1 MVEQIRKSL
10 SGNEAVAYAMMQT
23 NPDVVAAFPITP
35 STEVPQYFSTYVA
48 NGMCDTEFVPVES
61 EHSAMSAC
69 IGASAA
75 GGRVMTATSANGL
88 GLMWEM
94 LYIASGDR
102 LPIVLAAVNR
112 AMSAPLNIHNDHS
125 DTMGARDTGWVQIYA
140 ESCQEA
146 YDNFIQG
153 VKIAE
158 KALLPVM
165 VCYDGFITSHAVENL
180 MMFDKKDIQAFVG
193 PQRIAEEKLIGETPI
208 AIGPL
213 VLPNFYMEMKKQQ
226 LEAMKASKNI
236 VMEVAKEFAAF
247 SGREYGFYEGYK
259 LDDAEVAI
267 VVINSTAGT
276 AKAVVDELR
285 GKGVKAGILKIRLYR
300 PFPADEIAE
309 ALKNVKAVAVMD
321 KAESFSLAGG
331 PVYVDVV
338 SSLYGKY
345 DGKIVTNYTYGLGGR
360 DVKVDDIRKVFED
373 LLGALEINNEEAA
386 AAKED
391 VKFDGLVATVKANKY
406 EKFNYL
412 AVRE

>member
-1 MVEQIRKSL
+1 MVEQLRKSL
-10 SGNEAVAYAMMQT
+10 SGNEAVATAMMQT

-35 STEVPQYFSTYVA
+35 STEVPQYFSSFVA

-61 EHSAMSAC
+61 EHSAMSAS

-125 DTMGARDTGWVQIYA
+125 DTMGARDTGWVQIYG
-140 ESCQEA
+140 ESAQEA

-158 KALLPVM
+158 SASLPVM

-180 MMFDKKDIQAFVG
+180 MMFDKKDIQEFVG
-193 PQRIAEEKLIGETPI
+193 PTRQTSQKLIDKTPM

-213 VLPNFYMEMKKQQ
+213 VLPNFYMEMKRQQ
-226 LEAMKASKNI
+226 LEAMNDSKRI
-236 VMEVAKEFAAF
+236 VAEVAKEFEAL
-247 SGREYGFYEGYK
+247 SGRKYGFFEEYRLE
-259 LDDAEVAI
+259 DAEVAV

-276 AKAVVDELR
+276 AKAVVDDLR
-285 GKGVKAGILKIRLYR
+285 NKGVKAGLLKIRLYR
-300 PFPADEIAE
+300 PFPGEEIAE
-309 ALKNVKAVAVMD
+309 ALKNVKAIAVMD
-321 KAESFSLAGG
+321 KAESFSMAGG

-345 DGKIVTNYTYGLGGR
+345 DGKVVTNYTYGLGGR
-360 DVKVDDIRKVFED
+360 DVKVEDIAKVYED
-373 LLGALEINNEEAA
+373 LQNAIKTG
-386 AAKED
+386 
-391 VKFDGLVATVKANKY
+391 KY

>member
-1 MVEQIRKSL
+1 MAIQVRKSL
-10 SGNEAVAYAMMQT
+10 SGNEAVATAMMQI

-35 STEVPQYFSTYVA
+35 STEVPQYFSSFVA

-102 LPIVLAAVNR
+102 LPIVLALVNR

-125 DTMGARDTGWVQIYA
+125 DSMGARDSGWIQVYA

-146 YDNFIQG
+146 YDNFIQS

-158 KALLPVM
+158 HKDVLTPVM

-180 MMFDKKDIQAFVG
+180 MMLEKNDVQAFVG
-193 PQRIAEEKLIGETPI
+193 PNRIAQEKLIGENPI

-213 VLPNFYMEMKKQQ
+213 VLPNFYIEMKRQQ
-226 LEAMKASKNI
+226 LEAFKNAKN
-236 VMEVAKEFAAF
+236 VVLDVAKEYEALT
-247 SGREYGFYEGYK
+247 GRKYGLFEEYK
-259 LDDAEVAI
+259 LDDAEVAV

-276 AKAVVDELR
+276 AKTVVDELR
-285 GKGVKAGILKIRLYR
+285 NNGVKAGLLKIRLYR
-300 PFPADEIAE
+300 PFPGEEIAE
-309 ALKNVKAVAVMD
+309 ALKNVKAVAILD
-321 KAESFSLAGG
+321 KAESFSANGG
-331 PVYVDVV
+331 ALYTDVV
-338 SSLYGKY
+338 SALYGKA
-345 DGKIVTNYTYGLGGR
+345 DTKIVTNYVYGLGGR
-360 DVKVDDIRKVFED
+360 DVKAEHIQQVYND
-373 LLGALEINNEEAA
+373 LTTALETG
-386 AAKED
+386 KC
-391 VKFDGLVATVKANKY
+391 

>member
-1 MVEQIRKSL
+1 MAIQVRKSL
-10 SGNEAVAYAMMQT
+10 SGNEAVATAMMQI

-35 STEVPQYFSTYVA
+35 STEVPQYFSSFVA
-48 NGMCDTEFVPVES
+48 NGMCTTEFVPVES

-88 GLMWEM
+88 ALMWEM

-112 AMSAPLNIHNDHS
+112 ALSAPLNIHNDHS
-125 DTMGARDTGWVQIYA
+125 DTMGARDSGWIQVYG

-146 YDNFIQG
+146 YDNFIQS

-158 KALLPVM
+158 HKDVLTPIM

-180 MMFDKKDIQAFVG
+180 MMLETADVQAFVG
-193 PQRIAEEKLIGETPI
+193 ASRVAEEKLIGETPI

-213 VLPNFYMEMKKQQ
+213 VLPNFYMEMKRQQ
-226 LEAMKASKNI
+226 LEGIKNAKR
-236 VMEVAKEFAAF
+236 VVLEVAKEFEALT
-247 SGREYGFYEGYK
+247 GRKYGLFEEYK
-259 LDDAEVAI
+259 LDDAEIAI

-276 AKAVVDELR
+276 AKTVVDELR
-285 GKGVKAGILKIRLYR
+285 NNGVKAGLLKIRLYR
-300 PFPADEIAE
+300 PFPGEEIAA
-309 ALKNVKAVAVMD
+309 ALKNVKALAVLD

-331 PVYVDVV
+331 PLYADVV
-338 SSLYGKY
+338 SSLYGTA

-360 DVKVDDIRKVFED
+360 DVKTNDIKAVYED
-373 LLGALEINNEEAA
+373 LVKALET
-386 AAKED
+386 
-391 VKFDGLVATVKANKY
+391 GKY

>member
-1 MVEQIRKSL
+1 MVNQIRKSL
-10 SGNEAVAYAMMQT
+10 SGNEAVATAMMQV

-35 STEVPQYFSTYVA
+35 STEVPQYFASFVA

-61 EHSAMSAC
+61 EHSAMSAS

-102 LPIVLAAVNR
+102 MPIILAAVNR

-125 DTMGARDTGWVQIYA
+125 DTMGARDSGWVQIYG

-180 MMFDKKDIQAFVG
+180 MMFEKSDVQAFVG
-193 PQRIAEEKLIGETPI
+193 PTRVAEEKLLGDKHI

-213 VLPNFYMEMKKQQ
+213 VLPNFYIEMKRQQ
-226 LEAMKASKNI
+226 LQALRDSKEIVMQVAAEFEAM
-236 VMEVAKEFAAF
+236 
-247 SGREYGFYEGYK
+247 SGRKYGLFEEYK
-259 LDDAEVAI
+259 LEDAEVAV

-276 AKAVVDELR
+276 TKAVVDDLR
-285 GKGVKAGILKIRLYR
+285 NNGVKAGLLKIRLYR
-300 PFPADEIAE
+300 PFPADEIVQ
-309 ALKNVKAVAVMD
+309 ALKNVKGIAILD
-321 KAESFSLAGG
+321 KAESFSDAGG
-331 PVYVDVV
+331 PLYADVV
-338 SSLYGKY
+338 SSLYGKA
-345 DGKIVTNYTYGLGGR
+345 DGKVVMNYIYGLGGR
-360 DVKVDDIRKVFED
+360 DVR
-373 LLGALEINNEEAA
+373 
-386 AAKED
+386 KED
-391 VKFDGLVATVKANKY
+391 INSVYEDVIKAVETGKY

-412 AVRE
+412 SVRE

>member
-1 MVEQIRKSL
+1 MAVNQVRKSL
-10 SGNEAVAYAMMQT
+10 SGNEAVATAMMQI

-35 STEVPQYFSTYVA
+35 STEVPQYFSSFVA

-102 LPIVLAAVNR
+102 LPIVLALVNR

-125 DTMGARDTGWVQIYA
+125 DSMGARDTGWVQIYA

-153 VKIAE
+153 VKVAE
-158 KALLPVM
+158 KVNLPVM

-180 MMFDKKDIQAFVG
+180 MMFDKKDVQAFVG
-193 PQRIAEEKLIGETPI
+193 ERRVAEHKLIDKTPM
-208 AIGPL
+208 AVGPL
-213 VLPNFYMEMKKQQ
+213 VLPNFYMEMKRQQ
-226 LEAMKASKNI
+226 LEAMKDSIK
-236 VMEVAKEFAAF
+236 VLDEVSKEFAAF
-247 SGREYGFYEGYK
+247 SGREYGFFEEYK
-259 LDDAEVAI
+259 LSDAEVAV

-276 AKAVVDELR
+276 AKVVVDELR
-285 GKGVKAGILKIRLYR
+285 SKGVKAGLLKIRVYR
-300 PFPADEIAE
+300 PFPGDAIAE
-309 ALKNVKAVAVMD
+309 ALKNVKAVAVLD

-331 PVYVDVV
+331 PVYTDVV
-338 SSLYGKY
+338 SSLYGKA
-345 DGKIVTNYTYGLGGR
+345 DGKLVVNYTYGLGGR
-360 DVKVDDIRKVFED
+360 DVKADDIRKVYED
-373 LLGALEINNEEAA
+373 LLCELQVNAEAA
-386 AAKED
+386 ATAETREYN
-391 VKFDGLVATVKANKY
+391 KFR
-406 EKFNYL
+406 YL

>member
-1 MVEQIRKSL
+1 MANQLRKSL
-10 SGNEAVAYAMMQT
+10 SGNEAVATAMMQI

-35 STEVPQYFSTYVA
+35 STEVPQYFSSFVA
-48 NGMCDTEFVPVES
+48 NGMCTTEFVPVES

-88 GLMWEM
+88 ALMWEM

-112 AMSAPLNIHNDHS
+112 ALSAPLNIHNDHS
-125 DTMGARDTGWVQIYA
+125 DTMGARDSGWIQVYG

-146 YDNFIQG
+146 YDNFIQC

-158 KALLPVM
+158 HKDVQLPVM

-180 MMFDKKDIQAFVG
+180 MMLDKADVQAFVG
-193 PQRIAEEKLIGETPI
+193 ANRVVEEKLIGETPI

-213 VLPNFYMEMKKQQ
+213 VLPNFYMEIKRQQ
-226 LEAMKASKNI
+226 LEALKNSKK
-236 VMEVAKEFAAF
+236 VVLEVAEEFAALT
-247 SGREYGFYEGYK
+247 GRKYGLFEEYK

-276 AKAVVDELR
+276 AKTVVDDLR
-285 GKGVKAGILKIRLYR
+285 NNGVKAGLLKIRLFR
-300 PFPADEIAE
+300 PFPGEEIAE
-309 ALKNVKAVAVMD
+309 ALKNVKGLAVLD
-321 KAESFSLAGG
+321 KAESYSLAGG
-331 PVYVDVV
+331 PLYADVV
-338 SSLYGKY
+338 SSLYGRA
-345 DGKIVTNYTYGLGGR
+345 DGKVVTNYVYGLGGR
-360 DVKVDDIRKVFED
+360 DVKASDIKSVYED
-373 LLGALEINNEEAA
+373 LL
-386 AAKED
+386 
-391 VKFDGLVATVKANKY
+391 KAVETGKY

>member
-1 MVEQIRKSL
+1 MANQVRKSL
-10 SGNEAVAYAMMQT
+10 SGNEAVATAMMQI

-35 STEVPQYFSTYVA
+35 STEVPQYFSSFVA

-88 GLMWEM
+88 ALMWEM

-102 LPIVLAAVNR
+102 LPIILATVNR
-112 AMSAPLNIHNDHS
+112 ALSAPLNIHNDHS
-125 DTMGARDTGWVQIYA
+125 DSMGARDSGWIQVYG
-140 ESCQEA
+140 ESAQEA
-146 YDNFIQG
+146 YDNFIQA

-158 KALLPVM
+158 HKDVLLPVM

-180 MMFDKKDIQAFVG
+180 MMLEKNDVQEFVG
-193 PQRIAEEKLIGETPI
+193 ANRVAKEKLLGEHPI

-213 VLPNFYMEMKKQQ
+213 VLPNFYMEIKRQQ
-226 LEAMKASKNI
+226 FEAMKNAKSI
-236 VMEVAKEFAAF
+236 VLEVARQYEELT
-247 SGREYGFYEGYK
+247 GRKYGYFEEYK
-259 LDDAEVAI
+259 LDDAEVAV

-276 AKAVVDELR
+276 AKTVVDELR
-285 GKGVKAGILKIRLYR
+285 NNGVKAGLLKIRLYR
-300 PFPADEIAE
+300 PFPGEEIAE
-309 ALKNVKAVAVMD
+309 ALKDVKAVAVLD
-321 KAESFSLAGG
+321 KAESFSLSGG
-331 PVYVDVV
+331 PLYTDVV
-338 SSLYGKY
+338 SALYGRA

-360 DVKVDDIRKVFED
+360 DVKATDIKIVYEK
-373 LLGALEINNEEAA
+373 LLSALKTGE
-386 AAKED
+386 
-391 VKFDGLVATVKANKY
+391 Y

>member
-1 MVEQIRKSL
+1 MAIQVRKSL
-10 SGNEAVAYAMMQT
+10 SGNEAVATAMMQI

-35 STEVPQYFSTYVA
+35 STEVPQYFSSFVA
-48 NGMCDTEFVPVES
+48 NGMCTTEFVPVES

-88 GLMWEM
+88 ALMWEM

-112 AMSAPLNIHNDHS
+112 ALSAPLNIHNDHS
-125 DTMGARDTGWVQIYA
+125 DTMGARDSGWIQVYG

-146 YDNFIQG
+146 YDNFIQS

-158 KALLPVM
+158 HKDVLTPIM

-180 MMFDKKDIQAFVG
+180 MMLETADVQAFVG
-193 PQRIAEEKLIGETPI
+193 ASRVAEEKLIGETPI

-213 VLPNFYMEMKKQQ
+213 VLPNFYMEMKRQQ
-226 LEAMKASKNI
+226 LEAMKNAKR
-236 VMEVAKEFAAF
+236 VVLEVAKEFEALT
-247 SGREYGFYEGYK
+247 GRKYGLFEEYK
-259 LDDAEVAI
+259 LDDAEIAI

-276 AKAVVDELR
+276 AKTVVDELR
-285 GKGVKAGILKIRLYR
+285 NNGVKAGLLKIRLYR
-300 PFPADEIAE
+300 PFPGEEIAA
-309 ALKNVKAVAVMD
+309 ALKNVKALAVLD

-331 PVYVDVV
+331 PLYADVV
-338 SSLYGKY
+338 SSLYGAA

-360 DVKVDDIRKVFED
+360 DVKTNDIKAVYED
-373 LLGALEINNEEAA
+373 LVKALET
-386 AAKED
+386 
-391 VKFDGLVATVKANKY
+391 GKY